1 MYRLVDAQLSAMA
14 IQSLSN
20 HLWYLVPELVV
31 LAMFDTSVSDNEK
44 LLMSITLLSFD
55 CSQIFAPG
63 KPGQSG
69 FQPVANILE
78 LEKSSLSQF
87 ITKHS

>member
-1 MYRLVDAQLSAMA
+1 
-14 IQSLSN
+14 
-20 HLWYLVPELVV
+20 
-31 LAMFDTSVSDNEK
+31 MFDTSVSDSEK
-44 LLMSITLLSFD
+44 LLISSTLRSYD

>member
-1 MYRLVDAQLSAMA
+1 MYRHVNAQLCAMA

-20 HLWYLVPELVV
+20 YLCYLFPELAV
-31 LAMFDTSVSDNEK
+31 LAMFDTSVNDNEK
-44 LLMSITLLSFD
+44 LIMSTTLFCYD

-78 LEKSSLSQF
+78 LEKSSLSRF
-87 ITKHS
+87 ITRRS

>member
-1 MYRLVDAQLSAMA
+1 MYRHVDAQLSAMA

-20 HLWYLVPELVV
+20 HLWYLVPELAV
-31 LAMFDTSVSDNEK
+31 LAMFDTSVSGNEK
-44 LLMSITLLSFD
+44 LLMSTTLLSYD
-55 CSQIFAPG
+55 CSQKFAPG

-69 FQPVANILE
+69 FQPVDNVLE

-87 ITKHS
+87 ITRRS